1 MLFREKVDLIMKICL
16 IEVPFHLGK
25 ERVGMGL
32 GPVTIMQSN
41 LVQDLLD
48 QGHSLR
54 VEAVRHSGS
63 FESELSAIVKLNQ
76 QLKEIIKDAIQDNYF
91 PFILGGNCNTC
102 LGTLSGLNS
111 ENTGII
117 WLDAHGDF
125 NTPEITLTNFLDGMP
140 LAIATGQC
148 YPDVWSQIA
157 EIEPIDESFVL
168 HIGERDLDPKERELM
183 ISKNITMISTADLKA
198 TSVKNVLN
206 PPLQTLKNRVK
217 DVYLHID
224 IDILDPQEVP
234 GVDYRTPNG
243 LFSTEIKEIIQVI
256 SKVLKIRAVGF
267 TAYNPIRDKNHNT
280 LNVIIDLSTKIT
292 ELLSQSKEV

>member
-1 MLFREKVDLIMKICL
+1 MKICL

-25 ERVGMGL
+25 ERIGMGL
-32 GPVTIMQSN
+32 GPITLMQSN
-41 LVQDLLD
+41 LVQKLLD
-48 QGHSLR
+48 QGHNLR

-63 FESELSAIVKLNQ
+63 FESELSAITELNK

-91 PFILGGNCNTC
+91 PLILGGNCNTS

-111 ENTGII
+111 KNTGII

-157 EIEPIDESFVL
+157 DIEPIDESFVL
-168 HIGERDLDPKERELM
+168 HVGERDLDPKERELM

-198 TSVKNVLN
+198 TNVKDALN
-206 PPLQTLKNRVK
+206 LHLQTLENRVK

-256 SKVLKIRAVGF
+256 SKALQIRAVGF
-267 TAYNPIRDKNHNT
+267 AAYNPIHDKNNNT
-280 LNVIIDLSTKIT
+280 LNVLIDLITKIT

>member
-1 MLFREKVDLIMKICL
+1 MKICI

-32 GPVTIMQSN
+32 GPITLMQSN
-41 LVQDLLD
+41 LVQKLLD
-48 QGHSLR
+48 QGHTLR
-54 VEAVRHSGS
+54 IEAVRHSGT
-63 FESELSAIVKLNQ
+63 FESELSAIIKLNK
-76 QLKEIIKDAIQDNYF
+76 QLKEIVKDAVQDNYF
-91 PFILGGNCNTC
+91 PFILGGNCNTS

-111 ENTGII
+111 EDTGII

-157 EIEPIDESFVL
+157 EIKPIDESFVL

-183 ISKNITMISTADLKA
+183 IRKNITMISTADLKA
-198 TSVKNVLN
+198 TNVKDALN
-206 PPLQTLKNRVK
+206 PHLQTLENRVK

-243 LFSTEIKEIIQVI
+243 LFFTEIKEIIKEI
-256 SKVLKIRAVGF
+256 SEVLKIKAVGF
-267 TAYNPIRDKNHNT
+267 SAYNPIHDKNHNT
-280 LNVIIDLSTKIT
+280 LNVLIDLITKIT
-292 ELLSQSKEV
+292 ILLSQSKEV